1 MTAPKVEKDDFYA
14 QFPRSNDEH
23 FHSTA
28 HDRPEWWES
37 YAGVPED
44 EIGPRVHYARGG
56 TAKAH
61 PASIIP
67 GVHIV
72 GHNPIFHGDE

>member
-1 MTAPKVEKDDFYA
+1 MT
-14 QFPRSNDEH
+14 NDTVNLAKQVLSQEQH
-23 FHSTA
+23 GARDQPALRAFLKKQPTIDLAKSQ
-28 HDRPEWWES
+28 
-37 YAGVPED
+37 GLK
-44 EIGPRVHYARGG
+44 RGG
-56 TAKAH
+56 TSKAH

>member
-1 MTAPKVEKDDFYA
+1 MADDTVNLAKQVLSQEQHGPQDQPALRAFLKK
-14 QFPRSNDEH
+14 QPTNDLAK
-23 FHSTA
+23 SQNLK
-28 HDRPEWWES
+28 
-37 YAGVPED
+37 
-44 EIGPRVHYARGG
+44 RGG

>member
-1 MTAPKVEKDDFYA
+1 MT
-14 QFPRSNDEH
+14 NDTVNLAKQVLSQEQH
-23 FHSTA
+23 
-28 HDRPEWWES
+28 
-37 YAGVPED
+37 
-44 EIGPRVHYARGG
+44 GPQDKPALRAFLKKQPTINLAKEQGLKRGG